1 MTGINEEARER
12 HAFNKLT
19 RLMISVH
26 DFEQARSAA
35 TFLLEQVDSSAKY
48 PLAEMRRFR
57 CYETAMVIAY
67 ARPFSMAKGE
77 VGRLTWKDIG
87 LSPTVEEKSLHE
99 KLIKHRNTLYGH
111 SDAEFVQMRVWVM
124 HQSNSSGVDSDYVLP
139 RFDEHM
145 RFSLVE
151 VNAIHEISLK
161 LVHALFHECQKL
173 GANFK
178 DRFTTYDLNIGVC
191 R

>member
-124 HQSNSSGVDSDYVLP
+124 HQSNPSGVDSDYVLP

-178 DRFTTYDLNIGVC
+178 DRFTT
-191 R
+191 